1 MRYDDRLMRKGN
13 SSMKEKIDHTIDT
26 LKKHING
33 YFSDISGVASEV
45 AKYLK
50 EHKKPV
56 LTRKQKISSGGTVV
70 AALAV
75 AALIAVPAFTADASA
90 DDELSTADAETVTST
105 EEQESESVVEK
116 GQFFI
121 ISVDGADI
129 ALLDSEETAT
139 AALEA
144 VKAKFVTEGAELVS
158 AEFKENVE
166 IRSAELTLD
175 ADGNPD
181 VSISL
186 FEDADAAASYIVSGC
201 AEQKTYTVQGGDTL
215 WDIAAS
221 NGISVYEL
229 QEMNPEYAEGNLSIG
244 TVLNLY
250 EMHPFVTVAVT
261 EKVTETESIPY
272 ETTYENT
279 DSLYKGQS
287 SVKSAGVKGS
297 KDVTTEY
304 VKENN
309 TVISSTVVAE
319 NVTAEPVNQV
329 SYVGTATV
337 QVQTGSGRL
346 SAPLSTLKVNSSFGA
361 SRGGGTRSHAG
372 VDFGGTNGQAIMAA
386 DSGTVIFSGWGQG
399 SLGYTVK
406 IDHGNGLTTVYAHC
420 SALYVSYGQNVSK
433 GEVIAAVGK
442 TGNAT
447 GYLLHFE
454 VRQNG
459 VAKNPMNYL

>member
-1 MRYDDRLMRKGN
+1 
-13 SSMKEKIDHTIDT
+13 MKEKFEHTIDN
-26 LKKHING
+26 LKGHIKG
-33 YFSDISGVASEV
+33 YFSDISGAASEV
-45 AKYLK
+45 AKYFK
-50 EHKKPV
+50 EHKKPN
-56 LTRKQKISSGGTVV
+56 LTRRQKISSVGTV
-70 AALAV
+70 AAAFVV
-75 AALIAVPAFTADASA
+75 AALIAVPAFTSDADAA
-90 DDELSTADAETVTST
+90 ETAADAAEAELQTGAQA
-105 EEQESESVVEK
+105 EAEAEAVEK

-121 ISVDGADI
+121 LSVDGADV
-129 ALLDSEETAT
+129 ALLDSEETAQ

-144 VKAKFVTEGAELVS
+144 VKAKFVTEGAEVIS
-158 AEFKENVE
+158 ADFKEAVE
-166 IRSAELTLD
+166 IRSADIRLD
-175 ADGNPD
+175 EEGKPD

-186 FEDADAAASYIVSGC
+186 FDDAAAAASYILSGS

-215 WDIAAS
+215 WDIAAA

-229 QEMNPEYAEGNLSIG
+229 QAMNPEHADGNLSIG

-261 EKVTETESIPY
+261 EKVTETQEIPY
-272 ETTYENT
+272 ETTYENS
-279 DSLYKGQS
+279 DSLYKGQT

-297 KDVTTEY
+297 KEVTTEY
-304 VKENN
+304 VKENG
-309 TVISSTVVAE
+309 TVISSTVLAE
-319 NVTAEPVNQV
+319 NVISQPVNQV

-337 QVQTGSGRL
+337 QVQTGSGQL
-346 SAPLSTLKVNSSFGA
+346 SAPLATIKVNSSFGA

-372 VDFGGTNGQAIMAA
+372 VDLGGTNGQAIMAA